1 MERERGRMMTAA
13 EIKRSY
19 EQAKNPEKQIRL
31 LAELNDCS
39 EDDIRELLEI
49 KEEPAEV
56 EPKNSK
62 IMDLL
67 ENELESVEKQIQILE
82 ERYRKILAAIDVIGE
97 MGL

>member
-1 MERERGRMMTAA
+1 MTAA

-19 EQAKNPEKQIRL
+19 EQAKKPEKQIRL

-49 KEEPAEV
+49 REEPPAI

-67 ENELESVEKQIQILE
+67 ENELESVEKQIQVLE